1 MDLKLINEQGQ
12 DAGVVSA
19 ADTLFARE
27 YNEALVHQLITAYMA
42 NGRSGDRAQ
51 LTRAEVRHSTK
62 KPFKQKG
69 TGNARAGMTSSPL
82 WRGGGRTFPN
92 KPDEN
97 FTQKVNRKMFR
108 AGMAAILSKLVRD
121 GRLRVI
127 DGIAVDAPKTKMLA
141 GKVKGMGIDNRVLI
155 ITPEVN
161 DNLWLSSRN
170 LANVLVLEPRHA
182 DPVSLV
188 RFDQVLITRD
198 AVKSFEEMYA

>member
-1 MDLKLINEQGQ
+1 MDIKLINDKGQ
-12 DAGVVSA
+12 DAGAVTGSDA
-19 ADTLFARE
+19 LFARE
-27 YNEALVHQLITAYMA
+27 YNEALVHQLVTAYMA

-82 WRGGGRTFPN
+82 WRGGGRAFPN

-108 AGMAAILSKLVRD
+108 AGMAAILSQLVRD

-141 GKVKGMGIDNRVLI
+141 GKIRNMGIDNRVLI
-155 ITPEVN
+155 ITPEVD

-170 LANVLVLEPRHA
+170 LANVMVLEPRHA
-182 DPVSLV
+182 DPVSLI
-188 RFDQVLITRD
+188 RFDQVLVTRD
-198 AVKSFEEMYA
+198 AIKSFEEMYA